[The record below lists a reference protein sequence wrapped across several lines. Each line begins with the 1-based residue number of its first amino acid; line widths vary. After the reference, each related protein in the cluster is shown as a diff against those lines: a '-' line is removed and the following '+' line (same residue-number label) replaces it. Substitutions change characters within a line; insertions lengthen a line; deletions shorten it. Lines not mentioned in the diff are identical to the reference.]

1 MAHYRKIV
9 VNDKEYEWVTSNAIL
24 KIKGLGLFEM
34 KDLEYTEEFTY
45 DYDGLF
51 PDADP
56 DGYYITPWG
65 VRQVILE
72 NTKGN

>member
-9 VNDKEYEWVTSNAIL
+9 LDDKEYEWVTSNAIL

-34 KDLEYTEEFTY
+34 KDLEYAYGVELENSAWGSLEY
-45 DYDGLF
+45 DDF
-51 PDADP
+51 
-56 DGYYITPWG
+56 YITPWG
-65 VRQVILE
+65 VRQVILD